1 MFGRVSSYTFDNL
14 SPVSTRCF
22 DQQGYVRSLIHDF
35 ESTVRRAAADE
46 FFGANGL
53 QDRPALPDAQKTCLT
68 RLRNILTIVGN

>member
-1 MFGRVSSYTFDNL
+1 MLGRVSSNTFDDL

-35 ESTVRRAAADE
+35 ESTVRRAADDV

-53 QDRPALPDAQKTCLT
+53 EDRPALPDAQKPCLT
-68 RLRNILTIVGN
+68 RLRNILTIIGN